1 MLEQGYLLEHL
12 WQQLLDAGQDPV
24 VGGLGHG
31 LVQVVE
37 APLHHL
43 VELGPSGLVAEH
55 GREGPVTRPWLWH
68 ERPLA
73 VCVPGDRPVRAG
85 HRRLRLATA
94 GRRFFEQAIA
104 TTKVSPTEVVTDRAP
119 TYPLVLEELLPAAWR
134 QTERYAN
141 NGIVRRARRGD
152 LMPDRRLG
160 FSLR

>member
-1 MLEQGYLLEHL
+1 
-12 WQQLLDAGQDPV
+12 
-24 VGGLGHG
+24 
-31 LVQVVE
+31 
-37 APLHHL
+37 
-43 VELGPSGLVAEH
+43 
-55 GREGPVTRPWLWH
+55 
-68 ERPLA
+68 LA